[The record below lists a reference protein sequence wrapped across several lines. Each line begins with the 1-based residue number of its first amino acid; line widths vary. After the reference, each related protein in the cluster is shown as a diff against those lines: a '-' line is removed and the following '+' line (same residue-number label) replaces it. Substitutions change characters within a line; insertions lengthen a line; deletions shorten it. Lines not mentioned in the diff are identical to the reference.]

1 MSGRAAARVRG
12 GSGPGRAGVAW
23 DPGKRGSEPLVLIL
37 DPDAEYRDAL
47 AAELEAGGVY
57 VEVASETNKGLSK
70 AVALQPELVVLG
82 VGPQVT
88 QERFKLLPRLWEA
101 TAAPVIVL
109 NEGSVSRESLE
120 EAALAGAV
128 ACLSKAQVLP
138 KSAAGFARAQL
149 AALGRTTSPLL
160 RAGAAVLDLPGR
172 TLRVGETKVPLTH
185 KQARI
190 VAMLLEPPID
200 EWKSI
205 PAIARQVFGEGAKE
219 SIVRKHINRL
229 RLKFSQEAL
238 GARIETAHAKGYRL
252 VTGDDASDRAAPG
265 TRDS

>member
-1 MSGRAAARVRG
+1 MAQAPS
-12 GSGPGRAGVAW
+12 
-23 DPGKRGSEPLVLIL
+23 KRGSEPLVLIL
-37 DPDAEYRDAL
+37 DPDAEYSAAL
-47 AAELEAGGVY
+47 AAELEAGGVH
-57 VEVASETNKGLSK
+57 VEVASEAEEGLSK
-70 AVALQPELVVLG
+70 AVALQPELVVMG
-82 VGPQVT
+82 VGQQST
-88 QERFKLLPRLWEA
+88 RDRFQLLPRLWEA
-101 TAAPVIVL
+101 TAAAVIVL
-109 NEGSVSRESLE
+109 NEGSMSRASLE
-120 EAALAGAV
+120 EAAQAGAV
-128 ACLSKAQVLP
+128 TCLSKAQVLP

-149 AALGRTTSPLL
+149 AALGRTTSRFL

-229 RLKFSQEAL
+229 RLKFSQAAL

-252 VTGDDASDRAAPG
+252 VAGGDASDRTASG
-265 TRDS
+265 VRDQ